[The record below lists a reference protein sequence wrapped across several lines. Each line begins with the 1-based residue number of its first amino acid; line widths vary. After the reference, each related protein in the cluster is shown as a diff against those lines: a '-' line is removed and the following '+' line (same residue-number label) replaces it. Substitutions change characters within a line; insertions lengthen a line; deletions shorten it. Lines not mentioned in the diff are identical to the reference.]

1 MQIEKRKARIRRRD
15 LSIHP
20 HGRRSIIEPTRN
32 TIGHVAHVESH
43 ALCLTKVIEP
53 QHYLVYTYNKYIY
66 LCIDHPPGSLYRRR
80 CRSAPRGFALSS
92 AAEAP
97 FDRRVRAR
105 ASLARRR
112 VPPPGGIFARGYPR
126 RCRGNDRHFGKRPGS
141 FRDHLRD
148 RRQEQRRHGS
158 TPPSP
163 SVPEPEQPR
172 ARRAFDEMSDT
183 RTVRALS
190 RLSSISPEEP
200 SGIAH
205 ASARFLKY
213 AQ

>member
-1 MQIEKRKARIRRRD
+1 MD
-15 LSIHP
+15 L
-20 HGRRSIIEPTRN
+20 
-32 TIGHVAHVESH
+32 
-43 ALCLTKVIEP
+43 
-53 QHYLVYTYNKYIY
+53 
-66 LCIDHPPGSLYRRR
+66 PPGSLYRHR
-80 CRSAPRGFALSS
+80 CRSAPRGFALSGPTS
-92 AAEAP
+92 AAGAP

-126 RCRGNDRHFGKRPGS
+126 RRRGNDRHFGKRPGRS
-141 FRDHLRD
+141 GITFGIGGRNRN
-148 RRQEQRRHGS
+148 GS
-158 TPPSP
+158 PWISP
-163 SVPEPEQPR
+163 SVDAGSNR
-172 ARRAFDEMSDT
+172 VRVARSTKWATT
-183 RTVRALS
+183 RTLRASS